1 VDVVRC
7 DGDAQDDQLQFL
19 NHGVSMSRVIN
30 FLYDPELIVTL
41 LVAIATFATIITF
54 AMPLLQRDRLAARL
68 KTVGKQREE
77 LRRRS
82 REELNAKAESGP
94 LRPTATGFMKDVV
107 DRLNLRKM
115 ADSPELKA
123 KLAQAGFRGQ
133 GPIFAFIFFRV
144 AMPFVVFAVV
154 LGYLFWISDFG
165 MEAGKRFLISL
176 GAGAMGFYL
185 PNLFVNNVK
194 SRRQQSIVAAFPD
207 ALDLMLICVE
217 SGMSIE
223 VAFNKVSSEIGS
235 QSIELAEEL
244 GLTTAELSYLQER
257 RQAYENLAQRTDH
270 PGVKAVC
277 TSLMQA
283 ERYGTPVGQAL
294 RVMAQENR
302 LMRMQLAEKKAAAL
316 PAKLTVPMI
325 AFFLPVLFIVIL
337 GPAGLRIAANM

>member
-1 VDVVRC
+1 
-7 DGDAQDDQLQFL
+7 
-19 NHGVSMSRVIN
+19 MSRIMN
-30 FLYDPELIVTL
+30 FLYDPELIVTI
-41 LVAIATFATIITF
+41 LVAIAAFATIITF
-54 AMPLLQRDRLAARL
+54 AMPWLQRDRLSSRL
-68 KTVGKQREE
+68 KTVASQREE
-77 LRRRS
+77 LRRRN
-82 REELNAKAESGP
+82 REELNAKTNGGQ

-107 DRLNLRKM
+107 DRLNLRTM
-115 ADSPELKA
+115 MESPDLKA

-133 GPIFAFIFFRV
+133 GPTVAFVFFRI
-144 AMPFVVFAVV
+144 AMPFVVLAVA
-154 LGYLFWISDFG
+154 LAYLFWVSDYG
-165 MEAGKRFLISL
+165 MPVGKRLLISL
-176 GAGAMGFYL
+176 AAGGAGFYL
-185 PNLFVNNVK
+185 PNMFIQNII
-194 SRRQQSIVAAFPD
+194 SRRQQSIMRAFPD

-223 VAFNKVSSEIGS
+223 VAFNKVSAEIGS

-257 RQAYENLAQRTDH
+257 RQAYENLALRTGH

-337 GPAGLRIAANM
+337 GPAGIQISANM